1 MSRYFSLTRTHSYSL
16 LFALPLLLL
25 YEAGA
30 VYISRVEGSQLR
42 NGADVLLQTLLA
54 IGGIQGTMAL
64 ALADR
69 PEVAVHVHHDERS
82 ASFLAL
88 GLVTIALT
96 AFVGRL
102 PAELTAT
109 VALPHDLLH
118 RAGTNLRLT
127 VDSLLDRRDLR
138 AELAALETDLAA
150 AQQQRRFLELEIQ
163 RLEQVLEVRRMQSPG
178 VVATAPVVGGS
189 VGPDIS
195 RLIIGLGTRDGVTR
209 NMPVTVPSGLVGI
222 VSEVT
227 PTTAVV
233 RTVVDPQSRV
243 GITIR
248 GKGGQ
253 GMTVGD
259 VANQVRVTRFTGDVE
274 AWVRFHTGAP
284 IVDDTAD
291 ALFCVIIGTRKPQL
305 PIYLHKLEIWMPF
318 HPAVRHSHP
327 RMLRLNLSDRIAGA
341 GMTRSASG
349 RYLFRYYRQQN
360 QTQPDRVKRNRPP
373 ERPGSPQEVQP
384 YAHSAGG

>member
-1 MSRYFSLTRTHSYSL
+1 MSSL
-16 LFALPLLLL
+16 LRAW
-25 YEAGA
+25 YA
-30 VYISRVEGSQLR
+30 
-42 NGADVLLQTLLA
+42 
-54 IGGIQGTMAL
+54 
-64 ALADR
+64 
-69 PEVAVHVHHDERS
+69 
-82 ASFLAL
+82 FLGL

-102 PAELTAT
+102 PAELTST

-118 RAGTNLRLT
+118 RAGTNVRLT

-138 AELAALETDLAA
+138 GELAALETELAA

-163 RLEQVLEVRRMQSPG
+163 RLEQVLEVRRLQSPG

-227 PTTAVV
+227 LGTAVV

-274 AWVRFHTGAP
+274 VAVGDLVETTSYGGLFPLGILVGEVIEVLPPDPNELSRSFLVSPSAELATLREVVLLAP
-284 IVDDTAD
+284 
-291 ALFCVIIGTRKPQL
+291 Q
-305 PIYLHKLEIWMPF
+305 
-318 HPAVRHSHP
+318 
-327 RMLRLNLSDRIAGA
+327 
-341 GMTRSASG
+341 
-349 RYLFRYYRQQN
+349 
-360 QTQPDRVKRNRPP
+360 
-373 ERPGSPQEVQP
+373 
-384 YAHSAGG
+384 